1 MVEWKKI
8 EDLGSYFGGLTGK
21 TKKDFEDGNAK
32 FITYMNVFANPSLDE
47 STVGLVHINEG
58 EKQNRV
64 QKGDI
69 LFTGSS
75 ETPDEAGM
83 SCVVTDDLLEDYYMN
98 SFCFGLRLN
107 NPEQYNL
114 HYLKHLFRSYSIRNE
129 ISKTA
134 SGVTRFNI
142 SKARF
147 GKVLIPVPSITE
159 QTRIVGI
166 LDTFTA
172 SIENLKQQIAQRR
185 KQYEHYRDQLLDLE
199 GKEGVEMKMLG
210 EVCEIKGRIGF
221 RGYTREDQVAPGEG
235 ALSLS
240 PGNIVNGKMD
250 YSDST
255 YISWKKYE
263 ESPEIMVYEGD
274 VLFCKT
280 GSTVGK
286 VAVAND
292 IPYKATI
299 NPQLVVLK
307 DVRIGPK
314 YLYFYLTTP
323 YIQKV
328 VKALAGVG
336 SVPNI
341 SQAKLGE
348 LKILL
353 PSLSEQSRIVSI
365 LDTFETRIAN
375 LEQQLAQR
383 ERQYEYYRNKL
394 LTFE

>member
-1 MVEWKKI
+1 MEWKKI

-32 FITYMNVFANPSLDE
+32 FITYMNVFENPSLDE

-64 QKGDI
+64 QKGDV

-83 SCVVTDDLLEDYYMN
+83 SCVVTDDLQEDYYMN

-107 NPEQYNL
+107 YPEQFNL
-114 HYLKHLFRSYSIRNE
+114 HYLKHLLRSYSVRNA

-142 SKARF
+142 SKVRF
-147 GKVLIPVPSITE
+147 GNILIPIPSLAE

-185 KQYEHYRDQLLDLE
+185 KQYEHYRNQLLDLE
-199 GKEGVEMKMLG
+199 GKEGNSIKCWGGFCEMVKGNGVQKVDFVESG
-210 EVCEIKGRIGF
+210 KGCIHYGQI
-221 RGYTREDQVAPGEG
+221 YTYYGSYAYSTNKFVSEKVFERAKKASYGDLIMTDTSENVED
-235 ALSLS
+235 
-240 PGNIVNGKMD
+240 I
-250 YSDST
+250 
-255 YISWKKYE
+255 
-263 ESPEIMVYEGD
+263 
-274 VLFCKT
+274 CKT
-280 GSTVGK
+280 VAYLGKDDIAVSNHALIIKHHQNPRFLSYSTQT
-286 VAVAND
+286 NSF
-292 IPYKATI
+292 
-299 NPQLVVLK
+299 L
-307 DVRIGPK
+307 
-314 YLYFYLTTP
+314 
-323 YIQKV
+323 IQKRKV
-328 VKALAGVG
+328 VVGVKVSGIKPEHLAQ
-336 SVPNI
+336 I
-341 SQAKLGE
+341 
-348 LKILL
+348 KIYL
-353 PSLSEQSRIVSI
+353 PSIEEQSCIVSI
-365 LDTFETRIAN
+365 LDTFEASIAN